1 MNEMGRKKESATGE
15 NLAKQIIEQYNPKS
29 VADMQNALKDIFG
42 PMFEAMLQ
50 GEMNSHLGYE
60 SNDHGAKSTDNRR
73 NGYTS
78 KKIKTSSG
86 EVDIKV
92 PRDRDSSFDPKLV
105 PKRQKDVSEIEE
117 KVLAMYA
124 RGMSQRDI
132 AETIEDIYGFEI
144 SHETIAQITDC
155 VLDELGDWQNRPLK
169 RMYTFLFVD
178 CMYVTI
184 RKEYESKN
192 YAVYTILGYDTDGEK
207 DILGLWLNESESK
220 HT

>member
-1 MNEMGRKKESATGE
+1 MSEMAKKKESTPGE
-15 NLAKQIIEQYNPKS
+15 NLAKQMIEQYHPKS
-29 VADMQNALKDIFG
+29 VADMQNAMKDIFG
-42 PMFEAMLQ
+42 PMFETRFQ

-60 SNDHGAKSTDNRR
+60 SNDHGEKSTDNRR

-78 KKIKTSSG
+78 KKIKTSFG

-92 PRDRDSSFDPKLV
+92 PRDRDSSFEPRLV
-105 PKRQKDVSEIEE
+105 PKRQKDVSEMEE

-144 SHETIAQITDC
+144 SHEMISQITDC

-169 RMYTFLFVD
+169 KCIHFCLLTVCMSLSEKSMRAKMMLYTRF
-178 CMYVTI
+178 
-184 RKEYESKN
+184 
-192 YAVYTILGYDTDGEK
+192 
-207 DILGLWLNESESK
+207 
-220 HT
+220 

>member
-1 MNEMGRKKESATGE
+1 MILQRK
-15 NLAKQIIEQYNPKS
+15 QRIRIICK
-29 VADMQNALKDIFG
+29 
-42 PMFEAMLQ
+42 FEA
-50 GEMNSHLGYE
+50 LGADAYAY
-60 SNDHGAKSTDNRR
+60 SRQT
-73 NGYTS
+73 
-78 KKIKTSSG
+78 IKNISSG

-184 RKEYESKN
+184 RKEYGARITQ
-192 YAVYTILGYDTDGEK
+192 YIRF
-207 DILGLWLNESESK
+207 
-220 HT
+220 